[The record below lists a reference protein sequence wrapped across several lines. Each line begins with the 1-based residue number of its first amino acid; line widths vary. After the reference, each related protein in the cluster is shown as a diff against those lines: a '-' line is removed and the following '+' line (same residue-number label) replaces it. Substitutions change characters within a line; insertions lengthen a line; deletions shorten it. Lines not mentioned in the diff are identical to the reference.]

1 MLKNKNN
8 YFILLKIIISY
19 DISMLW
25 FMIPKINEN
34 QSNPMVIANNNAYS
48 WFNRK
53 PLPISVLS
61 PSLLL

>member
-1 MLKNKNN
+1 
-8 YFILLKIIISY
+8 
-19 DISMLW
+19 MLW